1 MKLFYRISSLSL
13 SLLLFIHLLFTSS
26 NSFSQIPTEQDCLG
40 AIPICDFIWTTAS
53 STLGSGNYLNE
64 VSPGTCLVSGELNST
79 WFTFTVISSG
89 DLAFVI
95 TPIDLTADYDWAL
108 YNLTNASCEEIPT
121 NGSLMASCNSSE
133 YGVTGIS
140 SDGIGNWNG
149 PGPTLAFNYLLPV
162 IAGETYALNIHNWST
177 SNGGYSIDFSTATAT
192 IFDTVPPTL
201 QIVSPIGCDPTSLT
215 FTFSENVLC
224 STVQAGDFS
233 LSGPGGPF
241 VISSVSGAACAS
253 GGVQEKTFTIN
264 FTPALENAATYT
276 FGLTGNADYVT
287 DLCGNVADTS
297 SIQFTAPGP
306 LIEID
311 SIHQPICSANSGAI
325 YVSGNSGNE
334 PYSYSLNSGTSQSS
348 GAFEGLSTGAYLMTV
363 KDSTGCTDT
372 ATVILVPG
380 PGGVSAGILSS
391 TNLKCPN
398 ECTGSITATGTGGTS
413 PYTYSWSNGGPPVST
428 INNLCA
434 GFYTATISDAAGCFD
449 TASIQLQQPDTFSI
463 TTQQLMQPS
472 CNGYADGQITVSVT
486 GGTPGYTYQWS
497 PSGGTGLTSTAIAAG
512 LYTFTIVDANQCVF
526 NYSIALPQPAV
537 VSISP
542 PVDTTICVGT
552 TGNLFAQV
560 GGGTA
565 PYAVTWEDN
574 FTGNPFPINPTSDAS
589 YTAVATDSHGC
600 FSEPQLFS
608 VIVDQVP
615 VFELGN
621 DSLLCIGDS
630 LQLFA
635 AFPGAQYSWQD
646 GSTDDNFTIHV
657 PGIYWVN
664 VYNSCFTTSD
674 TLNADYTDCSACVH
688 YPSGFS
694 PDGNQQNDLFRPV
707 ITCPVSDYN
716 MKIFNRWGQLIFETS
731 NVNESWNGEYKNQPA
746 DVGVYVWMVD
756 YTGLRRA
763 TYFTEKLSGN
773 ITLLR

>member
-1 MKLFYRISSLSL
+1 MQLLDRNSAILF
-13 SLLLFIHLLFTSS
+13 SLLLCMQILLSART
-26 NSFSQIPTEQDCLG
+26 SFSQIPTEQDCLG
-40 AIPICDFIWTTAS
+40 AIPICDFVWTTGS

-79 WFTFTVISSG
+79 WFTFTVINSG

-108 YNLTNASCEEIPT
+108 YNLTNALCEEIPT

-140 SDGIGNWNG
+140 STGSGNWNG

-162 IAGETYALNIHNWST
+162 SAGETYALNIHNWST
-177 SNGGYSIDFSTATAT
+177 SNGGYSIDFSTSSAT

-201 QIVSPIGCDPTSLT
+201 QIVSPIGCNSTSLI

-241 VISSVSGAACAS
+241 SINSVSGAACAS

-264 FTPALENAATYT
+264 FSPALENGATYS
-276 FGLTGNADYVT
+276 FGLTGAADYVT

-297 SIQFTAPGP
+297 SLIFQAPGP
-306 LIEID
+306 LIHVD
-311 SIHQPICSANSGAI
+311 SIHQPVCSANSGAI
-325 YVSGNSGNE
+325 YVSSSGGID
-334 PYSYSLNSGTSQSS
+334 PYDYSLNNGAMQSN
-348 GAFEGLSTGAYLMTV
+348 GAFTGLAAGSYLMTV
-363 KDSTGCTDT
+363 TDSAGCIDT
-372 ATVILVPG
+372 ITVSLLPG
-380 PGGVSAGILSS
+380 PGGVDATISSS

-398 ECTGSITATGTGGTS
+398 ICTGSITVEGSGGTL
-413 PYTYSWSNGGPPVST
+413 PYTFAWSNGSPPAST

-434 GFYTATISDAAGCFD
+434 GSYTATIIDAAGCFD
-449 TASIQLQQPDTFSI
+449 TASVQLLQPDTFVI
-463 TTQQLMQPS
+463 TTEQLVLPT
-472 CNGYADGQITVSVT
+472 CNGYADGHITVSVT
-486 GGTPGYTYQWS
+486 GGTPDYSYQWT
-497 PSGGTGLTSTAIAAG
+497 PAGGSDLTSTNIAAG
-512 LYTFTIVDANQCVF
+512 LYTFIVTDAMQCTF
-526 NYSIALPQPAV
+526 SASIVLSQPAP
-537 VSISP
+537 VSILP
-542 PVDTTICVGT
+542 PADTIICLGT
-552 TGNLFAQV
+552 TGDLWAV
-560 GGGTA
+560 AGGGTP
-565 PYAVTWEDN
+565 PYSITWEGIY
-574 FTGNPFPINPTSDAS
+574 TGNPFPISPSHDTIYS
-589 YTAVATDSHGC
+589 AVAEDSHGC
-600 FSEPQLFS
+600 WSDPQLFT

-615 VFELGN
+615 VVDLGK

-630 LQLFA
+630 LALSA
-635 AFPGAQYSWQD
+635 AFPGASYSWQD
-646 GSTDDNFTIHV
+646 GSTADNFTIHV

-664 VYNSCFTTSD
+664 VYNTCFSTADS
-674 TLNADYTDCSACVH
+674 LNADYTDCSACVH
-688 YPSGFS
+688 YPTGFT

-716 MKIFNRWGQLIFETS
+716 MKIFNRWGQLIYETS
-731 NVNESWNGEYKNQPA
+731 NVNDAWNGNYMNQPA
-746 DVGVYVWMVD
+746 DVGVYVWTVD

-773 ITLLR
+773 VTLLR